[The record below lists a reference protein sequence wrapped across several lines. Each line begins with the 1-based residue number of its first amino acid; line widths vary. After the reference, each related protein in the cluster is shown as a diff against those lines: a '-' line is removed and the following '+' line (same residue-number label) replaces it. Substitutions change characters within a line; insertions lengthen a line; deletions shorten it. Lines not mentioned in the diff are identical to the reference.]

1 MADAGAPGSFRVRP
15 GTDGDLDAMMDLRAA
30 VAGEGVWIGAEL
42 PLDEAGD
49 RERLRPGRPGT
60 ACFVAVDDDDR
71 LVANLGI
78 ELAPYGVAH
87 LGMAVADG
95 WRGKGVGRAL
105 LGASIDWARE
115 AGAHKVELQCW
126 PHNDAARRLYEGM
139 GFVQEG
145 YLRRHYPRK
154 TGELWDA
161 VVMGLVL
168 DEETPGSSLH

>member
-1 MADAGAPGSFRVRP
+1 MADVAAGFRVRP
-15 GTDGDLDAMMDLRAA
+15 AVESDLDAMMSLRAD
-30 VAGEGVWIGAEL
+30 VAAEGRWIGAEL
-42 PLDEAGD
+42 PLDEARD
-49 RERLRPGRPGT
+49 RVALRPGRPGT
-60 ACFVAVDDDDR
+60 GSFVAMADDGT
-71 LVANLGI
+71 LIANLGI

-87 LGMAVADG
+87 LGMCVADG

-105 LGASIDWARE
+105 LAAAIDWARG

-168 DEETPGSSLH
+168 DEERPGSTLH